1 MSIETTLDS
10 PHVMI
15 PSKRLAS
22 FPLGRSDA
30 NPRRDAT
37 ASTERAP
44 ASRQGPE
51 TPAAAPTSDPS
62 RTPSSASAATAR
74 ASQFVPL
81 VSAAALVVIAIA
93 VIAFV
98 MRQPAERQPSAAAPP
113 PAAAERPSVAAA
125 PAEAN
130 RPPTRPPEREPP
142 VSVTD
147 DVGQQTASARALYRA
162 GKYDEAARAAGQV
175 LKKAPGNTEA
185 QRVMN
190 DVARYTKQ
198 AATEAVS
205 GLAAARARAEAAGA
219 PSAASAAFAR
229 AVERERTA
237 RGLMAAGDHAKA
249 TTAAYE
255 AQGLFEAA
263 AAESVGRADT
273 RAAAEPPLTR
283 ARPTPDEPRPSA
295 PLPNVTPIPA
305 PSAAPAP
312 PSPPPCAGSRGA
324 ARSRSA
330 GRHPPHAAAVHGGA
344 RGTQPASPEAGLARA
359 RRRAG
364 ASHQGGIRQRAPDQ
378 RHARLAAHPG
388 VGRHRNGRRHATL
401 FAHDGGWP

>member
-1 MSIETTLDS
+1 
-10 PHVMI
+10 MI
-15 PSKRLAS
+15 ICRAS
-22 FPLGRSDA
+22 GWPPFAGALGREPP
-30 NPRRDAT
+30 PRRDRIYRAR
-37 ASTERAP
+37 AGVST
-44 ASRQGPE
+44 GPGD
-51 TPAAAPTSDPS
+51 PAAAPTSDPS

-113 PAAAERPSVAAA
+113 PAATERPSVTAARRVR
-125 PAEAN
+125 PTV
-130 RPPTRPPEREPP
+130 RPPPPGREPP

-147 DVGQQTASARALYRA
+147 DVGRQEDRIRSGALKA
-162 GKYDEAARAAGQV
+162 PESPSEAARAAGQV

-237 RGLMAAGDHAKA
+237 RGLIGRGRPMPRRRRRPSKA
-249 TTAAYE
+249 P
-255 AQGLFEAA
+255 GLLEAA

-295 PLPNVTPIPA
+295 PLPNVSANSGTQRGTGAAQPA
-305 PSAAPAP
+305 A
-312 PSPPPCAGSRGA
+312 CAGSRGA
-324 ARSRSA
+324 ARCQSA
-330 GRHPPHAAAVHGGA
+330 GCHPPHAGA
-344 RGTQPASPEAGLARA
+344 GH
-359 RRRAG
+359 RRR
-364 ASHQGGIRQRAPDQ
+364 S
-378 RHARLAAHPG
+378 RHAACQP
-388 VGRHRNGRRHATL
+388 
-401 FAHDGGWP
+401 